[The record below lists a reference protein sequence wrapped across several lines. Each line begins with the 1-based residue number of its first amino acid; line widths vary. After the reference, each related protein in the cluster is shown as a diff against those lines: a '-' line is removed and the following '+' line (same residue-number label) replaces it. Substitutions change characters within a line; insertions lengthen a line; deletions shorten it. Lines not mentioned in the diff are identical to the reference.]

1 MQMGCEAGMNKD
13 AIRKRNPARAKT
25 LEMAEWRKDQ
35 LSASQF
41 QFQLSPSNLP
51 ALANFR
57 AFRHPDHPRPRCF
70 THIILQPS
78 TTPWPSTLCSWE
90 SPHSSRSSAAVDQR
104 QSPKYIRSFF

>member
-35 LSASQF
+35 ISASQF

-57 AFRHPDHPRPRCF
+57 AFRHPDHPDPSASRTSFCNPPR
-70 THIILQPS
+70 HLDPLLS
-78 TTPWPSTLCSWE
+78 VPESWK
-90 SPHSSRSSAAVDQR
+90 SPHSSRSSVAVD
-104 QSPKYIRSFF
+104 